1 MFTFV
6 KTGQTIPKWL
16 YHSALQQVMNDSSC
30 CSITLSA
37 FVVVSV
43 LDCGYS
49 NKNMVVFY
57 SYLNLHFLDDICCGT
72 SLCCFFFSSY
82 ASCLLYI
89 FGEVSDKVFG
99 PFFNCVELLLFSF
112 KNSLFLANSPLLIGI
127 SDKVHY

>member
-6 KTGQTIPKWL
+6 KTGQTVPKWL
-16 YHSALQQVMNDSSC
+16 YHFALQQVVNDSSC
-30 CSITLSA
+30 CSIALSV

-57 SYLNLHFLDDICCGT
+57 RYLNLHFLDDIRCGV
-72 SLCCFFFSSY
+72 FFSY
-82 ASCLLYI
+82 AFFLLYLVRCLI
-89 FGEVSDKVFG
+89 RSLG
-99 PFFNCVELLLFSF
+99 PFLNCVELLLLSF

-127 SDKVHY
+127 SEKVHY